1 MSQITVLMKYFMVL
15 ALIIPTAT
23 YSHSGRLNS
32 QGCHAGKQ
40 PYHCHR
46 SSSEITKSSSGG
58 YRLKCSSGSRSKD
71 CSRSSKPAR
80 NFDVVYVQRRLVYH
94 CSSIGTSFID
104 GKWGQN
110 SERMLRRFQT
120 AYGLK
125 ADGIV
130 GANTMRR
137 LKGVSNRRCR

>member
-46 SSSEITKSSSGG
+46 SSSEMTKSSSGG

>member
-1 MSQITVLMKYFMVL
+1 MSRFAVFLKYFFVLVL
-15 ALIIPTAT
+15 ALPTAT

-40 PYHCHR
+40 PHHCHR
-46 SSSEITKSSSGG
+46 SASQMTKSSSGG
-58 YRLKCSSGSRSKD
+58 YRLKCTSGSRSKD
-71 CSRSSKPAR
+71 CTRDSKPAR
-80 NFDVVYVQRRLVYH
+80 NFDVLYVQRRLVYH
-94 CSSIGTSFID
+94 CSSIDTNFID
-104 GKWGQN
+104 GKWGQK
-110 SERMLRRFQT
+110 SERMLRKFQT

-130 GANTMRR
+130 GAKTMRK